1 MGRLPTR
8 NRIPPDHN
16 DRSTWLW
23 PVEVA
28 RQLGTAVQT
37 VHVYTKKNLLKP
49 YIDEAGAHRYDPD
62 EVYQLKYRLRLANG
76 KGDRMNSRA
85 KLQKNII
92 LALKEGLSIPDAAVQ
107 CGATLA
113 DVRECDEA
121 MRYTPQ
127 QLEDKKRVDELRVQL
142 EIDERERKEKRAAG
156 LQRLREMILT
166 PGATCS
172 RSNGSGNGSGATNG
186 KDGEKPH
193 DRKRRK
199 RRKRSQ

>member
-1 MGRLPTR
+1 MSRPPTKSR
-8 NRIPPDHN
+8 VPPDHE

-23 PVEVA
+23 PIEVS
-28 RQLGTAVQT
+28 RQIGTSLQT
-37 VHVYTKKNLLKP
+37 VHAYRKKGVLHP
-49 YIDEAGAHRYDPD
+49 YVDASGCHRFDPD
-62 EVYQLKYRLRLANG
+62 EVYMLKYKMRLAAGSN
-76 KGDRMNSRA
+76 DRVNSRA

-92 LALKEGLSIPDAAVQ
+92 LALKEGLSITDAAVQ
-107 CGATLA
+107 CGATIA

-127 QLEDKKRVDELRVQL
+127 QLEEKKRADELRVQL

-166 PGATCS
+166 PGTTGS

-193 DRKRRK
+193 DRKCRK